1 MCAVWVCGKWKS
13 DWTLTGWCLASNV
26 RRLANA
32 LQPRSVP
39 RIQKAAAPFVQM
51 VYFHHVA
58 SPLDLASGNAPAY
71 QRHTRHTTHT
81 QENIAAFLSAA
92 QSMGLRTNELFQ
104 TVDLFE
110 GACTRLPPPCDP
122 RLNTHARRADV
133 RSCVSSCVVCCVL
146 CVCFRFRFR
155 SFV

>member
-1 MCAVWVCGKWKS
+1 
-13 DWTLTGWCLASNV
+13 LASNA

-58 SPLDLASGNAPAY
+58 SPLDLAFWQRSGLP
-71 QRHTRHTTHT
+71 TTHTTHA

-122 RLNTHARRADV
+122 RLNAHARRADV
-133 RSCVSSCVVCCVL
+133 RSCVSCVVCVFVFVFVSLFDPAKNMSAVL
-146 CVCFRFRFR
+146 TTLAALKRVRP
-155 SFV
+155 